1 MGDVHIFSGGV
12 FVTLWL
18 VSFFGYSAFQLRR
31 TVATPIPALRKN
43 GG

>member
-18 VSFFGYSAFQLRR
+18 VSFFAYSAFQLRR
-31 TVATPIPALRKN
+31 TVAPPTPATPKN
-43 GG
+43 GR